1 MAKGSIKGIDQVVK
15 ELRSY
20 GKDIEKQ
27 IDAETQIIAMQI
39 SSDAKK
45 LAPKNF
51 GKLAQSIS
59 YEKIK
64 ESNYKVTVNEYYA
77 PYMEF
82 GTGTKVNVPSEF
94 RDMAATFKG
103 GKAGKGTY
111 KQGLEAIRLWCKKKG
126 IDEKFAWVIF
136 AKILGAGV
144 NPKPFLY
151 PSWIKGKKDY
161 LDNLKKLLSK
171 YNKKI

>member
-1 MAKGSIKGIDQVVK
+1 MAKESIKGVNEVIK
-15 ELRSY
+15 ELRAI
-20 GKDIEKQ
+20 GKDMEKL
-27 IDAETQIIAMQI
+27 IDAETNDIAKQIEG
-39 SSDAKK
+39 DAKK

-59 YEKIK
+59 SEKVK
-64 ESNYKVTVNEYYA
+64 ESQYKVSTQEFYA
-77 PYMEF
+77 GYMEF
-82 GTGTKVNVPSEF
+82 GTGTKVNIPAEF
-94 RDMAATFKG
+94 KDMAASFKG
-103 GKAGKGTY
+103 KKGSY
-111 KQGLEAIRLWCKKKG
+111 KEGLANIKDWCKRKG

-136 AKILGAGV
+136 ASILGAGV

-151 PSWIKGKKDY
+151 PAWIKGKKDY

>member
-1 MAKGSIKGIDQVVK
+1 MAKESIKGIDQVIR
-15 ELRSY
+15 ELRAV

-27 IDAETQIIAMQI
+27 IDAQTAIIAMQI

-59 YEKIK
+59 YEKVK
-64 ESNYKVTVNEYYA
+64 ESNYKVTVNEFYA

-82 GTGTKVNVPSEF
+82 GTGTKVNVPAEF

-103 GKAGKGTY
+103 GKGNKGTY
-111 KQGLEAIRLWCKKKG
+111 KQGLESIRLWCRKKG
-126 IDEKFAWVIF
+126 IDEKFAYVIF
-136 AKILGAGV
+136 ASILGAGV